1 MWTALR
7 KLFSLPATQPPS
19 DKIFLRLWNKHF
31 IGRYIQIYR
40 HLLSKFFKKGVQRA
54 SRKGAVQIFFLTP
67 DRNVSAGKFVKSERF
82 LAVLRKHIIF
92 NVKWVEVR
100 KKSEAFR
107 SKLYV
112 IFFASDL
119 YVMCDLFC

>member
-1 MWTALR
+1 M
-7 KLFSLPATQPPS
+7 
-19 DKIFLRLWNKHF
+19 
-31 IGRYIQIYR
+31 
-40 HLLSKFFKKGVQRA
+40 
-54 SRKGAVQIFFLTP
+54 
-67 DRNVSAGKFVKSERF
+67 SAGKFVKWERF
-82 LAVLRKHIIF
+82 LAVLREHIIF

-112 IFFASDL
+112 NFFASDL